1 MVEMDNIYLT
11 SFGILFFSFV
21 LMIFSYFLQTISFR
35 NNFMTSVIT
44 SAIISFLFYFIM
56 SLTFINQPVLI
67 FFCFLTLLNIIYIFS
82 VVIYTPKSS
91 IRFKILNLLYLKK
104 KINFNKLNQK
114 YNNEVIFNKR
124 YKRLIESKTIFD
136 NGKII
141 KILSLKGF
149 FILFIY
155 KFLKL
160 LVGK

>member
-44 SAIISFLFYFIM
+44 STIISFLFYFIM

-67 FFCFLTLLNIIYIFS
+67 FFCFLTLLNIIYVFS